1 MGIEPLN
8 SAMTFQA
15 QPAAQP
21 VVKAEAAMEGQQ
33 AQYDAP
39 QVDAKTLSVSKT
51 QDGNANNG
59 GEQNGAS
66 KDGSQNGQVSN
77 EMIRDAMK
85 ELTKKSTSVQAE
97 FGIHEETNRITIKM
111 VDKKTKEVIKELPP
125 EKMLDMIAK
134 VWEYAGLVVD
144 EKR

>member
-8 SAMTFQA
+8 SAMTYQA
-15 QPAAQP
+15 QPVAQP
-21 VVKAEAAMEGQQ
+21 VVKPEVTTEGQTV
-33 AQYDAP
+33 QYDTP
-39 QVDAKTLSVSKT
+39 QVDAKTLSVSKA
-51 QDGNANNG
+51 QEGNAEEN
-59 GEQNGAS
+59 
-66 KDGSQNGQVSN
+66 QNGQDGGNQGGQLSN

-85 ELTKKSTSVQAE
+85 ELNKKSTSVTAE

-125 EKMLDMIAK
+125 EKMLDMIAR
-134 VWEYAGLVVD
+134 VWEYAGLIVD

>member
-8 SAMTFQA
+8 TAMTFQA
-15 QPAAQP
+15 QPVAQP
-21 VVKAEAAMEGQQ
+21 VSKPEVTTEGQQ
-33 AQYDAP
+33 AQIQEP
-39 QVDAKTLSVSKT
+39 QVDAKTLSVAKSQEGSGEESK
-51 QDGNANNG
+51 
-59 GEQNGAS
+59 
-66 KDGSQNGQVSN
+66 NGQDNSNQSSQFSN

-85 ELTKKSTSVQAE
+85 ELNKKSTSVQAE